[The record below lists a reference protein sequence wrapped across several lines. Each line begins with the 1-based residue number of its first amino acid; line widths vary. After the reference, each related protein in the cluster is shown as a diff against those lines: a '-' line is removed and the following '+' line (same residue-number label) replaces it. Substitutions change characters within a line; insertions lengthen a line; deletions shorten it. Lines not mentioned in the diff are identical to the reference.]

1 MGNTMAGLRTK
12 PNLNTL
18 PNIKRTENNNSVSIE
33 MIIPEK
39 DSQYTYFDYAAYSD
53 AVVRAHAGVLMEAL
67 NKRAMNCA
75 KKLQDNIGNI
85 LSNDGLVI
93 AYKLESNNAVKHFS
107 LPAYE
112 AMQRGIDYLREDRYD
127 DFLRD
132 SAILI
137 QAVKA
142 IAVYDEPVR
151 FKDELVSILMDELLR
166 NK

>member
-1 MGNTMAGLRTK
+1 
-12 PNLNTL
+12 
-18 PNIKRTENNNSVSIE
+18 
-33 MIIPEK
+33 
-39 DSQYTYFDYAAYSD
+39 
-53 AVVRAHAGVLMEAL
+53 
-67 NKRAMNCA
+67 
-75 KKLQDNIGNI
+75 
-85 LSNDGLVI
+85 
-93 AYKLESNNAVKHFS
+93 
-107 LPAYE
+107 
-112 AMQRGIDYLREDRYD
+112 MQRGIDYLREDRYD